1 MAVEVQT
8 ISTQEIK
15 PLFSR
20 GTSNSQAL
28 GTAHEDA
35 HTFFDFPIQSYSM
48 PYHLSLIH
56 ISEPT
61 RPY

>member
-8 ISTQEIK
+8 ISSQEIK

-20 GTSNSQAL
+20 GTGSTQVL

-35 HTFFDFPIQSYSM
+35 HTFFDFPIQSY
-48 PYHLSLIH
+48 
-56 ISEPT
+56 
-61 RPY
+61 